1 MKILGLVG
9 SPRKKGNTE
18 IMVDTFL
25 EGAASAGAE
34 VKKYFLAD
42 LDINQCQ
49 GCFRNCMLQPGLKC
63 KRFRDDM
70 DTLLPEM
77 AASDLITV
85 CVAALLRDL
94 YRHHGALFRAL
105 PAAVGG

>member
-42 LDINQCQ
+42 LDHQS
-49 GCFRNCMLQPGLKC
+49 MPGMFSKLH
-63 KRFRDDM
+63 
-70 DTLLPEM
+70 
-77 AASDLITV
+77 A
-85 CVAALLRDL
+85 
-94 YRHHGALFRAL
+94 
-105 PAAVGG
+105 PAGI